1 MTKDWTR
8 EEAAALQR
16 LPHDERLKMRLGSP
30 RGRAPMTGMRLREI
44 RLTLGL
50 TQREMGEILG
60 VTPDHVSR
68 LERGLVPIKKLVA
81 NAAEFALWAA
91 NQESYVD

>member
-1 MTKDWTR
+1 MTEDWTR
-8 EEAAALQR
+8 DEAEALQR

-30 RGRAPMTGMRLREI
+30 RKSGSMTGDHLKLI
-44 RLTLGL
+44 RAALGL

-68 LERGLVPIKKLVA
+68 LERGLVPIKKLIAKAANHAVWVA
-81 NAAEFALWAA
+81 NF
-91 NQESYVD
+91 ESHVD